1 MQIRSLAVVVVGA
14 VAFGVLEA
22 LPFCRAARIN
32 KDLKQT
38 AGCVRHN
45 FHNFTPQ
52 IWQKFLGITYASRHR
67 QSTIPSTSARLPP
80 RSPTYGLCGFLK
92 FNTAPA
98 TATAA
103 AAATTTTT
111 NGKAKAAANAI

>member
-1 MQIRSLAVVVVGA
+1 MQKINLCKYKIVVVVVA
-14 VAFGVLEA
+14 VMVVVAFAVVIVVLSSVGVLEA

-52 IWQKFLGITYASRHR
+52 ICKISGHYLR
-67 QSTIPSTSARLPP
+67 QLAPAVHPLPP
-80 RSPTYGLCGFLK
+80 NLLYPPSAGC
-92 FNTAPA
+92 AV
-98 TATAA
+98 
-103 AAATTTTT
+103 
-111 NGKAKAAANAI
+111 

>member
-1 MQIRSLAVVVVGA
+1 MQEKKAYANKIVVVVVAVMVVVVVVA

-52 IWQKFLGITYASRHR
+52 ICKISGHYLR
-67 QSTIPSTSARLPP
+67 QPAPAVPPSLFSPPSTPFSA
-80 RSPTYGLCGFLK
+80 GC
-92 FNTAPA
+92 AV
-98 TATAA
+98 
-103 AAATTTTT
+103 
-111 NGKAKAAANAI
+111 

>member
-1 MQIRSLAVVVVGA
+1 MQISALLLLLLSLS
-14 VAFGVLEA
+14 FLLLLLLLLCSGVLEA

-52 IWQKFLGITYASRHR
+52 ICKISGHYLR
-67 QSTIPSTSARLPP
+67 QPAPRLPFP
-80 RSPTYGLCGFLK
+80 SPSPLGPSPLEQAVRFE
-92 FNTAPA
+92 
-98 TATAA
+98 
-103 AAATTTTT
+103 
-111 NGKAKAAANAI
+111 I